1 MENGAMTAEE
11 SLLKLQEGN
20 GKYLTALKNDGD
32 ISPRLRHETA
42 LHGQHPYAVVIACSD
57 SREIPEAIF
66 SSGIGELFVIRVAGN
81 VIDSHQLG
89 SVEYAA
95 AHLGCPLTVVLGHTR
110 CGAVGAAIAGSEE
123 GYIKSITDE
132 IHLAIGSEKDERK
145 ASELNVR
152 RNVHLIQEAFA
163 DHPEL
168 QTMKTVGAV
177 YDVETGKV
185 DWLS

>member
-1 MENGAMTAEE
+1 MKEILMFYRDDCGYCDMAFRALEE
-11 SLLKLQEGN
+11 LERVHSE
-20 GKYLTALKNDGD
+20 
-32 ISPRLRHETA
+32 
-42 LHGQHPYAVVIACSD
+42 YA
-57 SREIPEAIF
+57 EIPFRKVEETQDPDYADKFDYYATPTFYVGDEKIF
-66 SSGIGELFVIRVAGN
+66 E
-81 VIDSHQLG
+81 
-89 SVEYAA
+89 
-95 AHLGCPLTVVLGHTR
+95 AHLGCPLTVVLGYTR

-168 QTMKTVGAV
+168 QTMNTVGAV
-177 YDVETGKV
+177 YDVDTGKV

>member
-1 MENGAMTAEE
+1 MYVYFLIIPTILIPAP
-11 SLLKLQEGN
+11 GN
-20 GKYLTALKNDGD
+20 RRG
-32 ISPRLRHETA
+32 I
-42 LHGQHPYAVVIACSD
+42 
-57 SREIPEAIF
+57 IPATYWK
-66 SSGIGELFVIRVAGN
+66 
-81 VIDSHQLG
+81 H
-89 SVEYAA
+89 
-95 AHLGCPLTVVLGHTR
+95 
-110 CGAVGAAIAGSEE
+110 GAAIAGSEE

-177 YDVETGKV
+177 YDVETGRV

>member
-1 MENGAMTAEE
+1 MEDGAMTAEE

-32 ISPRLRHETA
+32 ISPKLRHETA

-66 SSGIGELFVIRVAGN
+66 SAGIGELFVIRVAGN

-95 AHLGCPLTVVLGHTR
+95 AHLGCPLTVVLGHTS

-163 DHPEL
+163 EHAEL